1 MSLTTSDIHGCRIGT
16 KRLGNFHSRERRQ
29 IREIANN
36 TDIYGSNAGS
46 LRKGPNTIRSINP
59 LMPNYQF
66 PGRTELI
73 NVNDAYGKQIPTKS
87 HAQKLDNF
95 I

>member
-1 MSLTTSDIHGCRIGT
+1 MSLTTNDIHGCKIGT

-29 IREIANN
+29 IRDITNN

-66 PGRTELI
+66 PGRNELV
-73 NVNDAYGKQIPTKS
+73 NVNDAYGKQIPMKS
-87 HAQKLDNF
+87 HA
-95 I
+95 

>member
-1 MSLTTSDIHGCRIGT
+1 MSLTTSDILGCKIGT

-66 PGRTELI
+66 PGRNELI
-73 NVNDAYGKQIPTKS
+73 NVNDAYDKQIPIKS
-87 HAQKLDNF
+87 HA
-95 I
+95 